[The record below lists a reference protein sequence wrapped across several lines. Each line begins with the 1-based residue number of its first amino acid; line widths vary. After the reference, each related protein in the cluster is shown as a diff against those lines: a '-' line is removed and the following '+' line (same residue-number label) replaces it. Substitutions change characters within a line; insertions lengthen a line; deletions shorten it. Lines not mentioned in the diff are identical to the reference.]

1 MSVAINYS
9 NHPKFDIVEFIQRLK
24 KANFTQEQS
33 ELLAQE
39 TDRILEAAISN
50 SREVKAEIKQELH
63 SDELATKG
71 HVRESELRLQ
81 KDIEVIRKEIVTN
94 RMELEVKMA
103 LIESHL
109 LKWMLGIGI
118 ASATV
123 VLGGT
128 FGMLKLMLHI

>member
-1 MSVAINYS
+1 MSVSVHYS
-9 NHPKFDIVEFIQRLK
+9 NNPKFDIVEFIQRLK

-71 HVRESELRLQ
+71 HVRESELRLK
-81 KDIEVIRKEIVTN
+81 KDIEILKLELQKEI
-94 RMELEVKMA
+94 A
-103 LIESHL
+103 LIESRL
-109 LKWMLGIGI
+109 LKWMLGVGI
-118 ASATV
+118 ASTTI
-123 VLGGT
+123 VLGGM

>member
-1 MSVAINYS
+1 MSVAVHYS
-9 NHPKFDIVEFIQRLK
+9 NNPKFDIVEFIQRLK

-39 TDRILEAAISN
+39 TDRVLEAAISN
-50 SREVKAEIKQELH
+50 SKEVKAEIKQELH
-63 SDELATKG
+63 SDELATKKDLEI
-71 HVRESELRLQ
+71 VKLELQ
-81 KDIEVIRKEIVTN
+81 KEIVAT
-94 RMELEVKMA
+94 RTELEIKIA
-103 LIESHL
+103 LIESRL